1 MLKKLKKLK
10 KIKPTTL
17 ITQMIITLAYPVVRA
32 FTVSHNRLLFF
43 TDLLTI
49 VGMLLLIVGI
59 IYDLVLH
66 GYFDISGYYLRR
78 GFRSFSRHGVEL
90 NDKQTINEY
99 LQEAKDRREDSFNY
113 PLFLGIVYVL
123 VSVFIAYVIL

>member
-1 MLKKLKKLK
+1 MLKKLK

-17 ITQMIITLAYPVVRA
+17 ITQMIITLAYPVARA
-32 FTVSHNRLLFF
+32 FTASHNRLLFF

-59 IYDLVLH
+59 LYDMALH

-78 GFRSFSRHGVEL
+78 GFRSFTKHGLEE
-90 NDKQTINEY
+90 NNKQTIGEY
-99 LQEAKDRREDSFNY
+99 LQDAKDRRADAFNY
-113 PLFLGIVYVL
+113 PLFLGIIYVL